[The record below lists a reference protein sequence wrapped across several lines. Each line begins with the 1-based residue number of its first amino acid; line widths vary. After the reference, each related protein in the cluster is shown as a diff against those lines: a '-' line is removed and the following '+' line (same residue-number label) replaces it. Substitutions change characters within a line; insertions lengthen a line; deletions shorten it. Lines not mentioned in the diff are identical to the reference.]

1 MKIKRDYVFWS
12 GMDLPYVG
20 VFCYLSIL
28 RLYVKRSAKIM
39 LFSFHCCFFL
49 FRSSNLLSGLG
60 RCFV

>member
-39 LFSFHCCFFL
+39 LFSFHCCFFC
-49 FRSSNLLSGLG
+49 SGLLIY
-60 RCFV
+60 